1 MPLFPNLE
9 ELHLNKVSV
18 KPLQQTMVMASSVP
32 SSSSS
37 PSPLSRLKDMAL
49 YNIEDD
55 GGSLPD
61 GWASNL
67 NSLKSLVICN
77 YPRLTSMSGAMQYLT
92 SLEKLK
98 IMAWNGAEDDG
109 MEWRH
114 LNCLHTLCF
123 SKLPKLESLPAGL
136 QCVTTLKNLTISDC
150 PNLICLPEWISEF
163 TSLEYLRFTRCAPNL
178 TSLPGVISCLKS
190 LKKLRIV
197 GFPNLTTFPEWISNF
212 TSLEI
217 LEIEECPNLT
227 SLPDGMCYLR
237 FLLHLRIQDCLN
249 LTTFPERISELTS
262 LQRLEII
269 KCPNLTSLPDGMHG
283 LRSLQIL
290 EIIKCPNLTSMPDG
304 MNGLSSLQEL
314 AIAGCPHLEKRCR
327 KGIGEDWPKI
337 AHVTHYSNYSKWMYP
352 FQD

>member
-109 MEWRH
+109 MEVETSQ
-114 LNCLHTLCF
+114 LPPYSVFLQT
-123 SKLPKLESLPAGL
+123 SKAGVSP
-136 QCVTTLKNLTISDC
+136 C
-150 PNLICLPEWISEF
+150 
-163 TSLEYLRFTRCAPNL
+163 
-178 TSLPGVISCLKS
+178 SCLKS

-290 EIIKCPNLTSMPDG
+290 EIIKCPNLTSTARWDEWSQFFTRAG
-304 MNGLSSLQEL
+304 NCRLSPLL
-314 AIAGCPHLEKRCR
+314 
-327 KGIGEDWPKI
+327 
-337 AHVTHYSNYSKWMYP
+337 KWGRFFSRSIRMK
-352 FQD
+352 